1 MGLFSNKKEVDIFKL
16 FETSASFAKKAA
28 ESLKKAYEDGIVD
41 YNELQNL
48 KSIEHEADI
57 HVHQCLKHVE
67 EAFITPIDRSDILEI
82 LKEIENITDSI
93 DSVANHTYMMGV
105 REVNAAAKTFISLI
119 VDACIKLEELTR
131 IFKNYKKDF
140 DKINQLIIEINN
152 IEEAGDK
159 TYRNA
164 MRNLFESES
173 DAKKIIIWNLL
184 YNQLEGALDK
194 CEDVA
199 DIVQKIIISKT

>member
-1 MGLFSNKKEVDIFKL
+1 
-16 FETSASFAKKAA
+16 
-28 ESLKKAYEDGIVD
+28 
-41 YNELQNL
+41 
-48 KSIEHEADI
+48 
-57 HVHQCLKHVE
+57 
-67 EAFITPIDRSDILEI
+67 
-82 LKEIENITDSI
+82 
-93 DSVANHTYMMGV
+93 MMGV
-105 REVNAAAKTFISLI
+105 REVNDAAKTFISLI

-152 IEEAGDK
+152 IEEVGDK

>member
-16 FETSASFAKKAA
+16 FATSASFAKKAA

-105 REVNAAAKTFISLI
+105 REVNDAAKTFISLI

-184 YNQLEGALDK
+184 YHQLEGALDK